1 MSDKIFKFGEILLPN
16 NVNVKNWAVVACDQH
31 TSNTA
36 YWNKLEN
43 ELTDPTSLK
52 LIFPECYLSNDN
64 SERINNIIGKQREYI
79 DAGIFKK
86 IDGTILV
93 KRTTIEGNERWGLM
107 CLVNLDEYCPDAT
120 KRSLVR
126 ATEGLV
132 ESRIPPRK
140 EIRKNCL
147 LELPHIMVLIDDKN
161 GTVIEPLKGK
171 GKVVYDGELNSG
183 GGKITG
189 FNIIDVEGATNA
201 LNALISESTKKY
213 GEPLLF
219 LVGDGNHSLATAKA
233 CVDESNPLSG
243 YTLVEIVNI
252 YDDGLE
258 FKPIHRIL
266 FDADKTKFITELKNK
281 LSSRSGKTAIF
292 IGNRREELSFHED
305 PIVGIKEIQAF
316 IDEYLESN
324 EGSVDFIHGN
334 DELEKL
340 CRERDA
346 IGIEMPAIDKNSFFE
361 YIVKN
366 GSLPRKTFSMGEAH
380 EKRYYM
386 EARRIR

>member
-1 MSDKIFKFGEILLPN
+1 MIDKTFKFGEILLPK

-31 TSNTA
+31 TSDPA
-36 YWNKLEN
+36 YWDKLEN
-43 ELTDPTSLK
+43 ELTDPTSLR
-52 LIFPECYLSNDN
+52 LIFPECYLSKDN
-64 SERINNIIGKQREYI
+64 SERINNIIVKQREYI
-79 DAGIFKK
+79 GAGIFEK

-93 KRTTIEGNERWGLM
+93 KRTTAEENERWGLM
-107 CLVNLDEYCPDAT
+107 CLVNLDEYCPNGT
-120 KRSLVR
+120 KRSLIR

-140 EIRKNCL
+140 AIRENCL

-161 GTVIEPLKGK
+161 ETVIEPLKDK

-189 FNIIDVEGATNA
+189 YNITDVEGATNA
-201 LNALISESTKKY
+201 LNALIVESTKKY
-213 GEPLLF
+213 GKPLLF

-233 CVDESNPLSG
+233 CVDESNPLSE
-243 YTLVEIVNI
+243 YALVEIVNI
-252 YDDGLE
+252 YDKGLE

-266 FDADKTKFITELKNK
+266 FDVDKAKFIAELKDK
-281 LSSRSGKTAIF
+281 LSSQSGKTTLL
-292 IGNRREELSFHED
+292 IGSKREELSFCED
-305 PIVGIKEIQAF
+305 PIDGIKEIQAF

-324 EGSVDFIHGN
+324 EGSVDYIHGD

-346 IGIEMPAIDKNSFFE
+346 IGIAMPAIDKNKFFE
-361 YIVKN
+361 YIVRN
-366 GSLPRKTFSMGEAH
+366 GSLPRKTFSMGEAE

>member
-1 MSDKIFKFGEILLPN
+1 MSDEIFKFGEILLPN

-31 TSNTA
+31 TSNPA

-79 DAGIFKK
+79 DAGILKK

-132 ESRIPPRK
+132 ESRVLPRK

-233 CVDESNPLSG
+233 CVDEGNPLSG
-243 YTLVEIVNI
+243 YALVEIVNI

-266 FDADKTKFITELKNK
+266 FYADKTKFITEFKNK
-281 LSSRSGKTAIF
+281 LSSRSGKIAIF
-292 IGNRREELSFHED
+292 VGNKREELSFHED
-305 PIVGIKEIQAF
+305 PIEGIKEIQAF
-316 IDEYLESN
+316 IDEYLKSN

-366 GSLPRKTFSMGEAH
+366 GSLPRKTFSMGEAQ

>member
-1 MSDKIFKFGEILLPN
+1 MIDKAFKFGEILLPK
-16 NVNVKNWAVVACDQH
+16 NVDVKNWAVVACDQH
-31 TSNTA
+31 TSDPA
-36 YWNKLEN
+36 YWDKLEN
-43 ELTDPTSLK
+43 ELTDPTSLR
-52 LIFPECYLSNDN
+52 LIFPECYLSKDN
-64 SERINNIIGKQREYI
+64 SERINNIIVKQREYI
-79 DAGIFKK
+79 GAGIFEK

-93 KRTTIEGNERWGLM
+93 KRMTVEGNERWGLM
-107 CLVNLDEYCPDAT
+107 CLVNLDEYCPNGT
-120 KRSLVR
+120 KRSLIR

-140 EIRKNCL
+140 AIRENCL

-161 GTVIEPLKGK
+161 ETVIEPLKNK

-189 FNIIDVEGATNA
+189 YNITDIEGAANA
-201 LNALISESTKKY
+201 LNALIVESMKKY

-233 CVDESNPLSG
+233 CVDESNPLSE
-243 YTLVEIVNI
+243 YALVEIVNI
-252 YDDGLE
+252 YDKGLE

-266 FDADKTKFITELKNK
+266 FDVDKAKFIAELKDK
-281 LSSRSGKTAIF
+281 LSSQSGKTTLL
-292 IGNRREELSFHED
+292 IGSKREELSFCED
-305 PIVGIKEIQAF
+305 PIDGIKEIQAF

-324 EGSVDFIHGN
+324 EGSVDYIHGD

-340 CRERDA
+340 CRERDS
-346 IGIEMPAIDKNSFFE
+346 IGIAMPAIDKNKFFE
-361 YIVKN
+361 YIVRN
-366 GSLPRKTFSMGEAH
+366 GSLPRKTFSMGEAE